1 MRHERGSSLVEVVI
15 SILLLALMATPIMS
29 VALSGHMAA
38 GRADRRVAAAAAVR
52 RVSEHLKAYVTADRT
67 VARGPGDGE
76 DGWHLPGDGSVAR
89 GALDPGHHE
98 LDPGL
103 WLPSTLKPY
112 SGTISYDVTR
122 RMTPSGLEPDV
133 SFSVSWNEP

>member
-1 MRHERGSSLVEVVI
+1 MRNARGSSLVEVVI

-38 GRADRRVAAAAAVR
+38 GRADRRIVAAAVVR

-76 DGWHLPGDGSVAR
+76 DGWQFPGDKSKLA
-89 GALDPGHHE
+89 ALDAGHHE
-98 LDPGL
+98 LDPLHWAPALTPFG
-103 WLPSTLKPY
+103 
-112 SGTISYDVTR
+112 GTVSYDVMVRLTS
-122 RMTPSGLEPDV
+122 SGAQPDV
-133 SFSVSWNEP
+133 SFNVAWKEP